1 MEKFDVIVIGSGPGG
16 YVAAIR
22 CAQLGLSTAIVEKYD
37 TLGGTCLNV
46 GCIPSKA
53 LLDSSEHF
61 KTALH
66 DFDKHGID
74 INTPKVNLTKMMA
87 RKQEV
92 INQTCDGV
100 KYLMDKNK
108 IKVFH
113 GIGSFE
119 DKNTVS
125 INGEKKETIHGEK
138 VIIATGSK
146 PNYFPGMVP
155 DKNRIITSTEALS
168 LNEVPKHLI
177 IIGGGV
183 IGLELGSVYGRLG
196 SEVTVIE
203 FQDGLLP
210 TMDKTL
216 GKELMKILKKQE
228 FKFLF
233 NHAVQKVNA
242 VDGGVQLEVKN
253 KKGGEILVDGDY
265 CLVAVGRKAYTDLLG
280 LDKIGIETDK
290 AGRIETDQNLM
301 TSVNN
306 VYAIGDVVKGAML
319 AHKAEEEGVF
329 VAEHIA
335 NQRPHIDYN
344 LVPGVVYTWP
354 EVASVGKTEQE
365 LKENNVDF
373 KIGQFPI
380 RALGRA
386 RASMD
391 VQGLIKIISD
401 SESDEVLGVHMIA
414 PRAADLIMEAV
425 VAMEYRASAEDI
437 ARICHPHPTYSEAV
451 KEAAL
456 SATENRP
463 LHI

>member
-1 MEKFDVIVIGSGPGG
+1 M
-16 YVAAIR
+16 
-22 CAQLGLSTAIVEKYD
+22 
-37 TLGGTCLNV
+37 
-46 GCIPSKA
+46 
-53 LLDSSEHF
+53 
-61 KTALH
+61 
-66 DFDKHGID
+66 
-74 INTPKVNLTKMMA
+74 
-87 RKQEV
+87 
-92 INQTCDGV
+92 
-100 KYLMDKNK
+100 
-108 IKVFH
+108 
-113 GIGSFE
+113 
-119 DKNTVS
+119 
-125 INGEKKETIHGEK
+125 
-138 VIIATGSK
+138 
-146 PNYFPGMVP
+146 
-155 DKNRIITSTEALS
+155 
-168 LNEVPKHLI
+168 
-177 IIGGGV
+177 
-183 IGLELGSVYGRLG
+183 
-196 SEVTVIE
+196 
-203 FQDGLLP
+203 
-210 TMDKTL
+210 
-216 GKELMKILKKQE
+216 
-228 FKFLF
+228 
-233 NHAVQKVNA
+233 
-242 VDGGVQLEVKN
+242 
-253 KKGGEILVDGDY
+253 VDGD

-335 NQRPHIDYN
+335 NQKPHIDYN

-401 SESDEVLGVHMIA
+401 AESDEVLGVHMIA